1 MTQEELLQE
10 AGIREELIQ
19 KVQEFRTKYG
29 EVSEE
34 LKQRMPEPQY
44 IYYGQEVFEEALSV
58 ILAGGN
64 LLLAGPKATGKNVL
78 AENLS
83 FVFGRPLYNV
93 SFHVNVDAGYL
104 MGTDTYDGTR
114 VIFREGPVTAAASHG
129 GFCVLD
135 EINMAKNEALSVL
148 HAALDFRR
156 QIDVPGYPVSK
167 LHPAT
172 RFLGTMNYGYAGTR
186 DLNEALT
193 SRFAVVNM
201 PNITE
206 EHLGKLLE
214 RTFPDIQPDIEKQF
228 RLLFFD
234 LLKKAEHA
242 DISERAVDL
251 RGLLDSLR
259 LIQQGLNSGQ
269 ALSLCIT
276 NKSFDAYERSLIDDV
291 IAARIPKD
299 LTREMVFSGKTV

>member
-10 AGIREELIQ
+10 AGIRPELIQ
-19 KVQEFRTKYG
+19 NVREFRNRQKR
-29 EVSEE
+29 VSDEHSI
-34 LKQRMPEPQY
+34 RMPQPEF
-44 IYYGQEVFEEALSV
+44 IYYGAEVFEEAISV
-58 ILAGGN
+58 LLAGSN

-104 MGTDTYDGTR
+104 MGMDTYDGTK
-114 VIFREGPVTAAASHG
+114 VIFREGPVTAAAAQG

-156 QIDVPGYPVSK
+156 LIDVPGYPVCR
-167 LHPAT
+167 LDPAT
-172 RFLGTMNYGYAGTR
+172 RFIGTMNYGYAGTR

-193 SRFAVVNM
+193 SRFAVLNM
-201 PNITE
+201 PCITP
-206 EHLGKLLE
+206 EHLERLLS
-214 RTFPDIQPDIEKQF
+214 RLFPDLSVDIGKQF
-228 RLLFFD
+228 NRLFFD

-251 RGLLDSLR
+251 RGLIDALR
-259 LIQQGLNSGQ
+259 LIRQGLNSGQ

-276 NKSFDAYERSLIDDV
+276 NKSFDAYERRLIDDV
-291 IAARIPKD
+291 IAARIPND
-299 LTREMVFSGKTV
+299 LTKELVFPGQ

>member
-1 MTQEELLQE
+1 
-10 AGIREELIQ
+10 
-19 KVQEFRTKYG
+19 
-29 EVSEE
+29 
-34 LKQRMPEPQY
+34 
-44 IYYGQEVFEEALSV
+44 
-58 ILAGGN
+58 
-64 LLLAGPKATGKNVL
+64 
-78 AENLS
+78 
-83 FVFGRPLYNV
+83 
-93 SFHVNVDAGYL
+93 
-104 MGTDTYDGTR
+104 
-114 VIFREGPVTAAASHG
+114 
-129 GFCVLD
+129 
-135 EINMAKNEALSVL
+135 
-148 HAALDFRR
+148 
-156 QIDVPGYPVSK
+156 
-167 LHPAT
+167 
-172 RFLGTMNYGYAGTR
+172 
-186 DLNEALT
+186 
-193 SRFAVVNM
+193 M

-214 RTFPDIQPDIEKQF
+214 RAFPDIQPDIEKQF

-299 LTREMVFSGKTV
+299 LTRELVFSGKTV